1 MPRCVNIDWLEVYCL
16 ESNSEYPC
24 NAEYFRRHGY
34 IVHERDYGTRQY
46 REMFTL
52 EDRFGKNFVEVRRA
66 PVAPDMAAYGISEFS
81 THIRLVNRYCYHDEA
96 ITMLI
101 EFLARHN
108 YVFKRI
114 YRLDICLDFETFDW
128 GQMPF
133 KFVRSYLQGKIR
145 KINQCNLSAHGVDN
159 WNATEYDY
167 LSWGSRN
174 SMVTTKIY
182 NKTKELAETN
192 NDKPYIKQAWYLCG
206 LVDDVQTLEKIK
218 EDGTRYKP
226 DIWRVEFSLNSKADH
241 WLVIE
246 DTSGKRVKKKAI
258 SHELSM
264 FNGRDKLWHRFE
276 ELAYHYFRFK
286 YFKAD
291 TRKDRCPDCN
301 LFRFN
306 TNREFYKVM
315 QLASD
320 KRKVSE
326 IEILRNRLY
335 KYVSHS
341 INPQVNKACYLI
353 IHELER
359 QDLTRFTPN
368 GLDAETAVYD
378 VMNRINAS
386 GKVFIGYD
394 IAATIL
400 QDIQQGN
407 IW

>member
-1 MPRCVNIDWLEVYCL
+1 MLRCVNIDWLEVYCL

-24 NAEYFRRHGY
+24 NADYFRRHGY

-66 PVAPDMAAYGISEFS
+66 PVSPDMAAYGISEFS
-81 THIRLVNRYCYHDEA
+81 THLRLVNRQCYADDA
-96 ITMLI
+96 VTMLV

-108 YVFKRI
+108 YIFKRI
-114 YRLDICLDFETFDW
+114 YRLDICLDFEKFDW

-206 LVDDVQTLEKIK
+206 LIDDVQTMEKIA

-258 SHELSM
+258 AHELSM
-264 FNGRDKLWHRFE
+264 FTGRDKLWHRFE

-286 YFKAD
+286 YFKEGQ
-291 TRKDRCPDCN
+291 RKDRCPDCN

-306 TNREFYKVM
+306 LSRDFYKVM

-341 INPQVNKACYLI
+341 INPKINKACYLI
-353 IHELER
+353 IEELER

-368 GLDAETAVYD
+368 GLDAETAVYN
-378 VMNRINAS
+378 VMNKINAS

-394 IAATIL
+394 TAATIL
-400 QDIQQGN
+400 QDIRQGY